1 MNIEQILKKITE
13 LKRANTN
20 YVSNGCFNVA
30 QWKRLNEKGLIS
42 ATVYDKSVW
51 VTIRDKD
58 IYRLLF
64 FADSTESLTQVNAR
78 QYRDYDMPVILEFLC
93 EQDTNEKVQNI
104 LIEMG
109 FCRLRDLEYLFCT
122 SVHIEEKY
130 QLQAGYSI
138 SIAVAKDC
146 MTLYNMLY
154 DIFDIRISRLPSEE
168 QIISDIDSQ
177 RVFILKHEQEIV
189 GIAYFQRQGA
199 KAEYLYQFALQSK
212 ERGKGLSYALL
223 AYAMNCLGIEKKYS
237 AWVEKDNVKAMHLY
251 EKFGFENVG
260 LKEFIYQNARTLPV
274 VLLLDTSGSM
284 YENGKIATMNSA
296 VNEMIEGFKSLDST
310 NAQISVSIITFG
322 GVAQKFQDLKPANEV
337 EAINMTANGN
347 TPLGSALNIAKSMI
361 EDKEVITSR
370 AYRPVVV
377 LVSDGMPND
386 NWEQPLEQFK
396 SDGRTSKCY
405 RMAMGIGVSEGSAE
419 YQMLQKFIDK
429 EERVFCAS
437 DARGIEKFFK
447 YVTMSVATRTKS
459 QNPNII
465 AKPADIIVDDEDD
478 DAPLF

>member
-1 MNIEQILKKITE
+1 M
-13 LKRANTN
+13 
-20 YVSNGCFNVA
+20 
-30 QWKRLNEKGLIS
+30 
-42 ATVYDKSVW
+42 
-51 VTIRDKD
+51 
-58 IYRLLF
+58 
-64 FADSTESLTQVNAR
+64 
-78 QYRDYDMPVILEFLC
+78 
-93 EQDTNEKVQNI
+93 
-104 LIEMG
+104 
-109 FCRLRDLEYLFCT
+109 
-122 SVHIEEKY
+122 EE
-130 QLQAGYSI
+130 
-138 SIAVAKDC
+138 
-146 MTLYNMLY
+146 
-154 DIFDIRISRLPSEE
+154 
-168 QIISDIDSQ
+168 
-177 RVFILKHEQEIV
+177 
-189 GIAYFQRQGA
+189 
-199 KAEYLYQFALQSK
+199 
-212 ERGKGLSYALL
+212 
-223 AYAMNCLGIEKKYS
+223 
-237 AWVEKDNVKAMHLY
+237 
-251 EKFGFENVG
+251 
-260 LKEFIYQNARTLPV
+260 LKEFVYQNARTLPV

-322 GVAQKFQDLKPANEV
+322 GVAQKFQDLKPANEI

-347 TPLGSALNIAKSMI
+347 TPLGSALNIAKSKI

>member
-1 MNIEQILKKITE
+1 M
-13 LKRANTN
+13 
-20 YVSNGCFNVA
+20 
-30 QWKRLNEKGLIS
+30 
-42 ATVYDKSVW
+42 
-51 VTIRDKD
+51 
-58 IYRLLF
+58 
-64 FADSTESLTQVNAR
+64 
-78 QYRDYDMPVILEFLC
+78 
-93 EQDTNEKVQNI
+93 
-104 LIEMG
+104 
-109 FCRLRDLEYLFCT
+109 
-122 SVHIEEKY
+122 EE
-130 QLQAGYSI
+130 
-138 SIAVAKDC
+138 
-146 MTLYNMLY
+146 
-154 DIFDIRISRLPSEE
+154 
-168 QIISDIDSQ
+168 
-177 RVFILKHEQEIV
+177 
-189 GIAYFQRQGA
+189 
-199 KAEYLYQFALQSK
+199 
-212 ERGKGLSYALL
+212 
-223 AYAMNCLGIEKKYS
+223 
-237 AWVEKDNVKAMHLY
+237 
-251 EKFGFENVG
+251 

-322 GVAQKFQDLKPANEV
+322 GVAQKFQDLKPANEI

-437 DARGIEKFFK
+437 DARGIGKFFK

>member
-1 MNIEQILKKITE
+1 M
-13 LKRANTN
+13 
-20 YVSNGCFNVA
+20 
-30 QWKRLNEKGLIS
+30 
-42 ATVYDKSVW
+42 
-51 VTIRDKD
+51 
-58 IYRLLF
+58 
-64 FADSTESLTQVNAR
+64 
-78 QYRDYDMPVILEFLC
+78 
-93 EQDTNEKVQNI
+93 
-104 LIEMG
+104 
-109 FCRLRDLEYLFCT
+109 
-122 SVHIEEKY
+122 EE
-130 QLQAGYSI
+130 
-138 SIAVAKDC
+138 
-146 MTLYNMLY
+146 
-154 DIFDIRISRLPSEE
+154 
-168 QIISDIDSQ
+168 
-177 RVFILKHEQEIV
+177 
-189 GIAYFQRQGA
+189 
-199 KAEYLYQFALQSK
+199 
-212 ERGKGLSYALL
+212 
-223 AYAMNCLGIEKKYS
+223 
-237 AWVEKDNVKAMHLY
+237 
-251 EKFGFENVG
+251 

-437 DARGIEKFFK
+437 DARGIDC
-447 YVTMSVATRTKS
+447 YPLMNAVKS
-459 QNPNII
+459 I
-465 AKPADIIVDDEDD
+465 IIVIE
-478 DAPLF
+478 